1 MEDLKRVGA
10 EARDCLQWILEG
22 MGIDAGIELSLRDEQ
37 VRLNILCGDDS
48 SVVIGRKGQTLEA
61 LQVIVNRI
69 VLRMFDDPAPARI
82 VVDVEGYRERRRNN
96 LLDMARRSA
105 DSVRETGESVLLSP
119 LNSYE
124 RFLVH
129 TALKEEEGIVSKS
142 QGEGAMKQIRIAPE
156 SRSDS

>member
-1 MEDLKRVGA
+1 MADLNTVGT
-10 EARDCLQWILEG
+10 EARDCLEWILAG
-22 MGIDAGIELSLRDEQ
+22 MGVDGSIELSYRDDQ

-48 SVVIGRKGQTLEA
+48 SIIIGRKGQTLEA

-69 VLRMFDDPAPARI
+69 VMRKFDDLPETRI
-82 VVDVEGYRERRRNN
+82 LVDVEGYRERRSNN

-105 DSVRETGESVLLSP
+105 ETVRETGDSVLLSP

-129 TALKEEEGIVSKS
+129 SALKDEAGIVSKS
-142 QGEGAMKQIRIAPE
+142 QGEGLMKQIRIIPAQDEPL
-156 SRSDS
+156 

>member
-1 MEDLKRVGA
+1 MADLNPVGT
-10 EARDCLQWILEG
+10 EARDCLAWILAG
-22 MGIDAGIELSLRDEQ
+22 MGIDGNIELSYRDDQ

-48 SVVIGRKGQTLEA
+48 SFVIGRKGQTLEA

-69 VLRMFDDPAPARI
+69 VMRKFDNLPVARI
-82 VVDVEGYRERRRNN
+82 LVDVEGYRERRRSN

-105 DSVRETGESVLLSP
+105 ETVRETGDPVLLSP

-129 TALKEEEGIVSKS
+129 NALKEEAGIVSQS
-142 QGEGAMKQIRIAPE
+142 QGEGLMKQIRILPAQVE
-156 SRSDS
+156 SL